1 MLQLPKGKPTK
12 RTRRRSRNVS
22 LIFAPAR
29 CKCTGGGTGAW
40 HGRPAR
46 VRTLNW
52 PRARGTG
59 VPPVSGHS
67 TGHGRVARASR
78 PCPAHSTGHFPRA
91 RGTGVP
97 PVSGHSTGHGRV
109 ARASRPCPAHSTG
122 HFPRARGTG
131 VPPVSGT
138 LNWPR
143 PTGAWHGRLAR
154 VRYTQLA
161 TGAWHGRPA
170 RDRFIQLAAPT
181 GEMPGHHVPRA
192 GRPCHAPVPHLIGD
206 HGIVS
211 RITRANSREPGTG
224 VHPVLTSPLQKR
236 RVAGLN
242 LCYQL

>member
-1 MLQLPKGKPTK
+1 M
-12 RTRRRSRNVS
+12 
-22 LIFAPAR
+22 A
-29 CKCTGGGTGAW
+29 
-40 HGRPAR
+40 
-46 VRTLNW
+46 
-52 PRARGTG
+52 RARGTG

-78 PCPAHSTGHFPRA
+78 PCPDTQLATGAWHGRPARVRHTQLATSHGRVARA
-91 RGTGVP
+91 SRPCPDTQLATSHGRVARASRP
-97 PVSGHSTGHGRV
+97 CPVHSTGHGRV

>member
-97 PVSGHSTGHGRV
+97 PVSGHSPGHV
-109 ARASRPCPAHSTG
+109 
-122 HFPRARGTG
+122 PRARGTG

-143 PTGAWHGRLAR
+143 ARGTGVPPVSGTLNWPLP
-154 VRYTQLA
+154 